1 MPLSQQAKQPTSQQ
15 ANRQTNQP
23 HVYLLSDVNVVPSQ
37 DGNVPRKFNGIANSG
52 KPFNHYGERVIMD
65 LANIRHHDKIPALV
79 EHERSRRAGFGVL
92 SVENNQLIITGTL
105 LDNEYG
111 KEVAND
117 ADAGFPWQMSAHVIA
132 DVERVLSGDETAIIN
147 GQIVKAPI
155 KILQNC
161 RVPEVSFTPT
171 GVDDQTSA
179 VVLSDST
186 VNDSTVNGNTS
197 PNQKDIPMSIE
208 ALKAELAK
216 LQARID
222 ELEKANQELQDSNSE
237 LAKQA
242 AKAAVDAQ
250 LSQAGF
256 RQKESGEGW
265 ESISDAT
272 YQVLL
277 SQDTDKAKAM
287 IADLTSGQTAPT
299 VDDVPD
305 YLLGE
310 QYSSIGG
317 VCGTGNTGNS
327 QASVTNM
334 LLANAIARSNN
345 KPIYI

>member
-15 ANRQTNQP
+15 ANHP

-37 DGNVPRKFNGIANSG
+37 DGNAPRKFNGIANSG
-52 KPFNHYGERVIMD
+52 KPFNHYGERVIVD
-65 LANIRHHDKIPALV
+65 LANIRYHDKIPALV
-79 EHERSRRAGFGVL
+79 EHERSKRAGFGVL
-92 SVENNQLIITGTL
+92 SVKNNQLMISGTL
-105 LDNEYG
+105 LDNEFG
-111 KEVAND
+111 NEVASD

-132 DVERVLSGDETAIIN
+132 DINRVLSGDETAIIN
-147 GQIVKAPI
+147 GQTVKAPI

-186 VNDSTVNGNTS
+186 VNNSPDTS
-197 PNQKDIPMSIE
+197 QAPIDNLTPNQKDIPMSIE
-208 ALKAELAK
+208 KLKAELAK
-216 LQARID
+216 MQARID
-222 ELEKANQELQDSNSE
+222 ELEKINQELQDSNSE

-242 AKAAVDAQ
+242 TKANVDAQ

-256 RQKESGEGW
+256 KHKEAGEGW

-277 SQDTDKAKAM
+277 SQDADKAKAM

-299 VDDVPD
+299 ADDVPD

-310 QYSSIGG
+310 QYPSVS
-317 VCGTGNTGNS
+317 GTTATGNS
-327 QASVTNM
+327 HASTTNV
-334 LLANAIARSNN
+334 LLANAKARSDN
-345 KPIYI
+345 KPTYI